1 MAAERVSPDR
11 WREVEALFDAVADSP
26 PQRVSELLAQAEP
39 DMRREVESLLAQRSR
54 QGPLDAGAAD
64 LLDSESIAIS
74 NTGSTA
80 VNRLEPGMRL
90 GPYAVMSRLGSGGM
104 GMVYE
109 AEDTRLGR
117 RVAIKLLHDRAA
129 LFPDAI
135 ERFRQEARTAS
146 ALNHPNIC
154 TVYDVGEH
162 ESRPFIV
169 MELVEG
175 RTLRELQRKCPLQIA
190 TVLRIGIQVAEA
202 LDALHARGIV
212 HRDLKSTNVLV
223 SEAGQAKVMD
233 FGIAKLSR
241 PDLHTPGSDLEAGTS
256 QLSLTATGI
265 TLGTVAFMSPEQARG
280 EIPDRRSDLFSLGVV
295 LYEMITR
302 KLPFPGRTAAVVFE
316 AILNREPPPPGT
328 LNPSTP
334 SELDQITLKALEK
347 DRDMRYQTAA
357 DLGADLKRLRRRIAS
372 GKPSRSVNER
382 RAFASRP
389 AWLLVFSVAGLLA
402 ASSFLAG
409 RYFSTGGESVTGSD
423 VVTVNRLTDFDG
435 VEEFPAISPD
445 GKSVAFSADRGG
457 SRQVWIRLIAGGPAV
472 PLTSG
477 PGDHLGPR
485 WAPDSASLIYFSPAR
500 EGETHGTLWEVSAL
514 GGQPRRIGPSGG
526 SADISPDGRE
536 LAFFRDVYQGVE
548 LVVSS
553 RDGSGVRSLAEFPA
567 ELLNY
572 FSPRW
577 SPDGTW
583 IAFGRAGTN
592 FDFVGEIFA
601 VPAAGGD
608 LRRIL
613 PDENYLRG
621 FDWLPDG
628 SGILYSSSRGST
640 IPYVPRVN
648 LWTVGLD
655 GGNPRQVTFGA
666 SYVEP
671 DINASGTIVSGER
684 TVDFDI
690 WKFPV
695 DGTPESN
702 VRRAVRV
709 TRQTA
714 DVYTPSPAPDDS
726 KLVYLSNSGGHANLW
741 ITSADGEETRQITFQ
756 RDPAVIVAL
765 PRWSPDGS
773 RITFYMEDT
782 DEARTDRKIGQWLVN
797 PDGTDLR
804 YLVFGAWA
812 EWSSDGR
819 WLYYATRKQ
828 DVYHIEKVSMADG
841 SSVTVRT
848 DSALAPIVPAQG
860 DALYYVVR
868 APGGLEIRVARPEN
882 GPSEL
887 LYRVPPSRAGLEELF
902 YFQPSLSPDGT
913 TLALFLRDGYG
924 TNLFALPTSGG
935 QPRRL
940 TDFGERRISIV
951 RRVSWS
957 SDGKYLFAAV
967 GDAREDVVLLDGL
980 RVRKD

>member
-1 MAAERVSPDR
+1 MSP
-11 WREVEALFDAVADSP
+11 
-26 PQRVSELLAQAEP
+26 
-39 DMRREVESLLAQRSR
+39 
-54 QGPLDAGAAD
+54 
-64 LLDSESIAIS
+64 
-74 NTGSTA
+74 
-80 VNRLEPGMRL
+80 
-90 GPYAVMSRLGSGGM
+90 LGSGGM

-129 LFPDAI
+129 LNPDGL

-154 TVYDVGEH
+154 TVYDVGDH
-162 ESRPFIV
+162 EGLPFIV

-175 RTLRELQRKCPLQIA
+175 PTLRELEKKRPLQIA
-190 TVLRIGIQVAEA
+190 TVLRITIQVAEA
-202 LDALHARGIV
+202 LDALHARGII

-223 SEAGQAKVMD
+223 TETGHAKVMD

-241 PDLHTPGSDLEAGTS
+241 SDLHAPGSDLATGTA
-256 QLSLTATGI
+256 QFSLTGTGI
-265 TLGTVAFMSPEQARG
+265 TVGTVAFMSPEQARG

-295 LYEMITR
+295 LYEMITG

-347 DRDMRYQTAA
+347 DRETRYQTAA
-357 DLGADLKRLRRRIAS
+357 DLGADLKRLKRRIES
-372 GKPSRSVNER
+372 GKPSGSVNER
-382 RAFASRP
+382 PAVVSRP
-389 AWLLVFSVAGLLA
+389 GWLMVFSVAGVLA
-402 ASSFLAG
+402 ALSFFAG
-409 RYFSTGGESVTGSD
+409 WYFSASGERVTGSD

-435 VEEFPAISPD
+435 LEEFPAISPD
-445 GKSVAFSADRGG
+445 GKSVAFAADHGD
-457 SRQVWIRLIAGGPAV
+457 SRRIWIRLIAGGPAV
-472 PLTSG
+472 PVSSG

-485 WAPDSASLIYFSPAR
+485 WAPDSASLIYFSPAN

-514 GGQPRRIGPSGG
+514 GGTPRRIGPSRG

-536 LAFFRDVYQGVE
+536 LAFFRNVNQRVE
-548 LVVSS
+548 LAVSS

-572 FSPRW
+572 FNPRW
-577 SPDGTW
+577 SPDQKW
-583 IAFGRAGTN
+583 IAFGRGGTN

-608 LRRIL
+608 LRQIL
-613 PDENYLRG
+613 PDENFLRG

-671 DINASGTIVSGER
+671 DINASGTIVAGER

-726 KLVYLSNSGGHANLW
+726 ELAYLSNSGGHANLW
-741 ITSADGEETRQITFQ
+741 VTTADGKKTRQITFQ

-782 DEARTDRKIGQWLVN
+782 DETRTDRKIGQWLVN
-797 PDGTDLR
+797 PDGTNLR
-804 YLVFGAWA
+804 YLLFGAWA

-828 DVYHIEKVSMADG
+828 NVYHIEKVSMADG

-848 DSALAPIVPAQG
+848 DNALAPVVPARG

-868 APGGLEIRVARPEN
+868 APTGLEIRVARPEN
-882 GPSEL
+882 GLSEL
-887 LYRVPPSRAGLEELF
+887 LYRVPPSRAGLEELS
-902 YFQPSLSPDGT
+902 YFQPSVSPDGT
-913 TLALFLRDGYG
+913 TLAVFLRDGHG

-935 QPRRL
+935 PPRHL

-957 SDGKYLFAAV
+957 SDGKHLFAAV
-967 GDAREDVVLLDGL
+967 GDAREDVVLLEGL
-980 RVRKD
+980 RLLRD

>member
-1 MAAERVSPDR
+1 MATEQMSPDR

-39 DMRREVESLLAQRSR
+39 DVRREVESLLVQRSR
-54 QGPLDAGAAD
+54 QGPLDAVAVD
-64 LLDSESIAIS
+64 LLDGDGSATAS
-74 NTGSTA
+74 TGSTT
-80 VNRLEPGMRL
+80 VNRLERGMRL
-90 GPYAVMSRLGSGGM
+90 GPYVVVSPLGSGGM

-109 AEDTRLGR
+109 AEDTRLDR
-117 RVAIKLLHDRAA
+117 RVAIKLLHDRGA
-129 LFPDAI
+129 LNPDAI

-146 ALNHPNIC
+146 ALNHPNVC
-154 TVYDVGEH
+154 TVYDVGDH
-162 ESRPFIV
+162 ERQPFIV
-169 MELVEG
+169 MELLEG
-175 RTLRELQRKCPLQIA
+175 RTLRELQQKGPLQIA
-190 TVLRIGIQVAEA
+190 TVLRIAIQVAEA

-223 SEAGQAKVMD
+223 TEAGQAKVMD

-241 PDLHTPGSDLEAGTS
+241 PDLHTPGSDLETAMS
-256 QLSLTATGI
+256 PPSLTATGI

-280 EIPDRRSDLFSLGVV
+280 EIPDRRSDLFSFGIV

-302 KLPFPGRTAAVVFE
+302 KLPFSGRTAAVVFD

-328 LNPSTP
+328 VNPSTP
-334 SELDQITLKALEK
+334 PELDQITLKALEK
-347 DRDMRYQTAA
+347 DREMRYQTAA
-357 DLGADLKRLRRRIAS
+357 DLGADLKRLKRRIES
-372 GKPSRSVNER
+372 GKPSGSVKDR
-382 RAFASRP
+382 RALVWRP
-389 AWLLVFSVAGLLA
+389 GPRLVFAVAVLLA
-402 ASSFLAG
+402 ASSFFVG
-409 RYFSTGGESVTGSD
+409 RYFSAGGERVSGSD

-435 VEEFPAISPD
+435 LEEFPAISPD
-445 GKSVAFSADRGG
+445 GKSVAFAADRGG
-457 SRQVWIRLIAGGPAV
+457 SRQIWIRLIGGGAALQ
-472 PLTSG
+472 LTSG
-477 PGDHLGPR
+477 PDDHLGPR

-514 GGQPRRIGPSGG
+514 GGMPRRIGPSRG

-536 LAFFRDVYQGVE
+536 LAFFRNVNQRVE

-553 RDGSGVRSLAEFPA
+553 RDGSGVRPLAEFRGA
-567 ELLNY
+567 LLNY
-572 FSPRW
+572 FNPRW
-577 SPDGTW
+577 SPDHKW
-583 IAFGRAGTN
+583 IAFGRVGTN

-608 LRRIL
+608 LRQIL
-613 PDENYLRG
+613 PDENFLRG
-621 FDWLPDG
+621 FDWLPDS

-671 DINASGTIVSGER
+671 DINASGTIVAGER

-695 DGTPESN
+695 GGTPESN

-714 DVYTPSPAPDDS
+714 DVYTPSPGPDDS
-726 KLVYLSNSGGHANLW
+726 ELAYLSNSGGHANLW
-741 ITSADGEETRQITFQ
+741 VTTADGEKTRQITFQ

-782 DEARTDRKIGQWLVN
+782 DATRTDRKIGQWLVN
-797 PDGTDLR
+797 PDGSDLR
-804 YLVFGAWA
+804 YLLFGAWA

-819 WLYYATRKQ
+819 WLYYATRQ
-828 DVYHIEKVSMADG
+828 HDVYHIEKVSMADG

-848 DSALAPIVPAQG
+848 DNALAPIVPARG

-902 YFQPSLSPDGT
+902 YFQPSVSPDGT

-924 TNLFALPTSGG
+924 TNLFALPTAGG
-935 QPRRL
+935 EPWRL
-940 TDFGERRISIV
+940 TDFGKRRISIV

-980 RVRKD
+980 RVMKD